1 MFIKNKIQKSKDLN
15 IKIYTRTILERNIR
29 QKYFI
34 YVIGREYD
42 LFKQDMLFKAINEQF
57 DK

>member
-34 YVIGREYD
+34 YVIGRKND
-42 LFKQDMLFKAINEQF
+42 LFKQDMLF
-57 DK
+57 